1 MGIVLVA
8 DNDAG
13 VRSLLAELA
22 RRLGFQ
28 VEEAAD
34 GEAAQA
40 LLRERPVDLL
50 VCDLDMPKVSGQ
62 QLLAWLGQRPAP
74 PRTLV
79 VSGYVDA
86 AIQAE
91 LSQRPFVLKVLRK
104 PFDVMEFVAE
114 VRRLAAPAAPAVQA
128 TSAQPAQP
136 AQPARPAAPAAPGQP
151 VVRSVGPGS
160 SASPTPR
167 PRTAAQQ
174 QELLALGRL
183 HAELERLRA
192 EKQRREQDRERSRL
206 ATEPAGAPPAK
217 DPSAGAEGS
226 ACEAAG

>member
-114 VRRLAAPAAPAVQA
+114 VRRLAKPAAPAVQA
-128 TSAQPAQP
+128 PSAK
-136 AQPARPAAPAAPGQP
+136 PAAAAAPGQP
-151 VVRSVGPGS
+151 AVRSVGPAS
-160 SASPTPR
+160 SGAPTPR